1 MLKLNYH
8 EIITIN
14 FLTRDREAFLRRLS
28 ILSQMP
34 DITSV
39 SESYLKYNINTNI
52 HILYIFI
59 IIYL

>member
-14 FLTRDREAFLRRLS
+14 FLTRDREDFLRRLS

-39 SESYLKYNINTNI
+39 SESCLKYNINTKI
-52 HILYIFI
+52 
-59 IIYL
+59 